1 LSSPVVDELLWADTL
16 NSIDSVVVPKAVVV
30 VNVAV
35 VAESEI
41 VL

>member
-1 LSSPVVDELLWADTL
+1 LLVIGELLWANTL

-35 VAESEI
+35 VAASAV